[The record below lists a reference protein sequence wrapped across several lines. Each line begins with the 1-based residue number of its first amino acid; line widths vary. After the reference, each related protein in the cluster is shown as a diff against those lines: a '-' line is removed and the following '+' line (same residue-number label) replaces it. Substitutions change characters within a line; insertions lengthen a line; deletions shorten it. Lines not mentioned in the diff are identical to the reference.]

1 MIQRI
6 QSLYLALA
14 AIAAGLLFFLP
25 MGVFAGPGHYF
36 NFTIWGVMD
45 SVPGDAVFPRYYTM
59 PLLIINAALVVM
71 PIYILFCYRKRNFQY
86 MMIRLSILIDIAMI
100 ALLFIFYWTR
110 IESIAKEMTEIKI
123 GVFMPLIELVLLFL
137 AMRGVKKDMELVRSA
152 ERIR

>member
-1 MIQRI
+1 
-6 QSLYLALA
+6 
-14 AIAAGLLFFLP
+14 
-25 MGVFAGPGHYF
+25 
-36 NFTIWGVMD
+36 MD